1 MTELNSLYFGDNQTV
16 LRSFLESETVDLIYL
31 DPPFNSKRHY
41 AITRNKSAD
50 ASEVERYAFND
61 KWKWDDDQYRRFMA
75 ECSNGPLQN
84 LIQGFLQCFGPVDL
98 MAYVVMMAARITE
111 LHRVLKSSGSLYLHC
126 DPGSS
131 HYLKL
136 VLDCV
141 FGSENFRNELIW
153 NYGGRGAKAV
163 ARQYPRNHDIILYYS
178 RSKGHHQFA
187 RPDEVRR
194 LTPDQA
200 RARGIRQDGE
210 GQWFKTAPCGDY
222 SDESVRHLMGQG
234 RIHVTLT
241 GSVRVK
247 YPLEES
253 EGFIV
258 ERIPMG
264 DVWSDIPDGMHMR
277 RSGYPTEKP
286 LLLLERIIAAS
297 TQPGDM
303 VLDPFCGS
311 GTALVAAQSLERRW
325 IGIDSG
331 PTAIS
336 ASQSRLGELFEDKKW
351 RTETLSIPT
360 DGLPTV
366 SSEAGRAGTIN
377 RYWIA

>member
-1 MTELNSLYFGDNQTV
+1 MTEQNALYLGDNRTI
-16 LRSFLESETVDLIYL
+16 LRSFFESETVDLIYL

-41 AITRNKSAD
+41 ALRRDKSAD
-50 ASEVERYAFND
+50 SSEMERYAFGDN
-61 KWKWDDDQYRRFMA
+61 WKWSDDQYRRFMT
-75 ECSNGPLQN
+75 ECTNRTLQN
-84 LIQGFLQCFGPVDL
+84 LIQGFIQCFGASDL
-98 MAYVVMMAARITE
+98 MAYAVMMAARITE
-111 LHRVLKSSGSLYLHC
+111 FHRVLKPTGSLYLHC

-141 FGSENFRNELIW
+141 FGLENFRNELIW

-163 ARQYPRNHDIILYYS
+163 ARQYPRNHDVILYYS

-187 RPDEVRR
+187 RPDEIRK

-200 RARGIRQDGE
+200 RSRGMRQDGE
-210 GQWFKTAPCGDY
+210 GQWFKTAPRGDY
-222 SDESVRHLMGQG
+222 SDESVRKLTTQG

-253 EGFIV
+253 DGFIV
-258 ERIPMG
+258 ERIPLG

-286 LLLLERIIAAS
+286 LLLLKRIITAS
-297 TQPGDM
+297 TQPGDT

-311 GTALVAAQSLERRW
+311 GTTLVAAQSLERRW
-325 IGIDSG
+325 IGIDNGSA
-331 PTAIS
+331 AIS
-336 ASQSRLGELFEDKKW
+336 VSQAKLGKLFENKKW
-351 RTETLSIPT
+351 RSEILSTPA
-360 DGLPTV
+360 D
-366 SSEAGRAGTIN
+366 ETIN